1 MKLLIIN
8 NPSAGYQNGTIFDFI
23 RFAADDD
30 TEIVLRTLGP
40 HTNTDDLLADAQDFD
55 VVIPSGGDG
64 TVCSIASRLL
74 NTGIKVMPFP
84 AGTSNALALNLMSPD
99 EPHALATLVKEGR
112 TMDFDMGMIASGTE
126 EHGFSLV
133 AGCGYDAT
141 IMQSAKD
148 TKSKLGPMAY
158 FHAAF
163 SNPNPTQAHFTITV
177 DGETIERDGLSV
189 LVANFSKMQFELALT
204 HENLP
209 RDGLLDIMVLK
220 TPNALGLIPS
230 FITTWLDR
238 SGGFPDRGEGV
249 ETFRGK
255 EVVIVSDP
263 PLSIQY
269 DGEPTHLTTPA
280 TFSLIPKSVRYIV
293 SEACAQHYYD
303 EEEDGPFPARI

>member
-8 NPSAGYQNGTIFDFI
+8 NPNSGYQNGTIFDFI
-23 RFAADDD
+23 RSAADED
-30 TEIVLRTLGP
+30 TEITLRTIGP
-40 HTNTDDLLADAQDFD
+40 NTTTDELLADADNFD

-64 TVCSIASRLL
+64 TVCSVAYRLL

-84 AGTSNALALNLMSPD
+84 AGTSNALAMNLMSPD
-99 EPHALATLVKEGR
+99 EPHALAKLVKQGR
-112 TMDFDMGMIASGTE
+112 TMDFDMGELSAGE
-126 EHGFSLV
+126 EKHGFSLV

-141 IMQSAKD
+141 IMQSAQD
-148 TKSKLGPMAY
+148 TKAKLGPMAY

-163 SNPNPTQAHFTITV
+163 SNPTPTQAHFIITV

-220 TPNALGLIPS
+220 TPNALGLIPA

-255 EVVIVSDP
+255 EISIVSDP
-263 PLSIQY
+263 PLPIQY
-269 DGEPTHLTTPA
+269 DGEPTELTTPA
-280 TFSLIPKSVRYIV
+280 TFSLIPKSIRYVV
-293 SEACAQHYYD
+293 SQACAEHYYD
-303 EEEDGPFPARI
+303 ESEDGPLAQED